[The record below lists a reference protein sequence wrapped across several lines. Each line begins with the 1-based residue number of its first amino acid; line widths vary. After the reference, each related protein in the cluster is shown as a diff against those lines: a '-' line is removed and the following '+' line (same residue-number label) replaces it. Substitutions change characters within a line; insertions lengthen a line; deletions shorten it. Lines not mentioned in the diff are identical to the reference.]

1 MTDQE
6 QNSAPQPAQQPAP
19 APAAKSASWPKWLI
33 AGLAVATI
41 GVGVGVADWVRD
53 GRGGSHGGYGG
64 YGRYDDGGQRGM
76 RGQAGLQRMC
86 ERDPLRFEGVVRA
99 FVKADLDLKAEQ
111 NAELDKLAT
120 ALVPALKDLRDEVC
134 NNFAQ
139 SGATLTS
146 PERLER
152 LAVILR
158 KAADTADKSVAPAKS
173 FYATLDDKQKARVDE
188 MVERRHRFGH
198 GHGERGHGER
208 GHGGRGHGEGERG
221 R

>member
-1 MTDQE
+1 MNEQE
-6 QNSAPQPAQQPAP
+6 QPGASTPASAPASPPPA
-19 APAAKSASWPKWLI
+19 KTSSSWPKWLI

-41 GVGVGVADWVRD
+41 GIGVGVADWVRD
-53 GRGGSHGGYGG
+53 GRHGSYGSGYD
-64 YGRYDDGGQRGM
+64 RRGDSPRI
-76 RGQAGLQRMC
+76 RGEGGLQRMC
-86 ERDPLRFEGVVRA
+86 EQDPLKFEGVVRA

-120 ALVPALKDLRDEVC
+120 TLVPALKELRDEVC

-139 SGATLTS
+139 RGSTLTS

-152 LAVILR
+152 FAAILR
-158 KAADTADKSVAPAKS
+158 KAADTADKTVAPAKS

-188 MVERRHRFGH
+188 MVNRRHRFGH
-198 GHGERGHGER
+198 GRGGHGNGERGY
-208 GHGGRGHGEGERG
+208 GRGEGERG

>member
-6 QNSAPQPAQQPAP
+6 QNAAPQPAQQPAP
-19 APAAKSASWPKWLI
+19 APVAKSASWPKWLI

-64 YGRYDDGGQRGM
+64 YGRHDESGSRGM
-76 RGQAGLQRMC
+76 RGQAGMQRMC

-120 ALVPALKDLRDEVC
+120 TLVPALKDLRDEVC
-134 NNFAQ
+134 NNFVQ
-139 SGATLTS
+139 SGSTLTS

-188 MVERRHRFGH
+188 IASRSHRFGH
-198 GHGERGHGER
+198 GERGYGGR
-208 GHGGRGHGEGERG
+208 GHGHGEGERG